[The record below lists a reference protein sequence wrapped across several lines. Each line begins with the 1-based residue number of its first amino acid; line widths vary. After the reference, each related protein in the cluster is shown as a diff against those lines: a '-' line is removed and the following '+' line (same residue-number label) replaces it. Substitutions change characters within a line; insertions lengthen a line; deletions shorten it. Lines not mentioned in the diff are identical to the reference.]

1 MIISFDV
8 LDMGNMRSM
17 LDNLWLVF
25 GFLADGIFQFNNYDL
40 FSDNASF
47 DLEVFQKKEINLLT
61 FISFLFGIRFQ
72 WLIIMFISFFEKSII
87 PWSFIYY
94 NVFI

>member
-8 LDMGNMRSM
+8 LDMGDMRSM

-40 FSDNASF
+40 LSDNANF
-47 DLEVFQKKEINLLT
+47 DLEIF
-61 FISFLFGIRFQ
+61 
-72 WLIIMFISFFEKSII
+72 
-87 PWSFIYY
+87 
-94 NVFI
+94 

>member
-25 GFLADGIFQFNNYDL
+25 RFLADGIFQFNNYDL
-40 FSDNASF
+40 LSDNA
-47 DLEVFQKKEINLLT
+47 DIDMEVF
-61 FISFLFGIRFQ
+61 
-72 WLIIMFISFFEKSII
+72 
-87 PWSFIYY
+87 
-94 NVFI
+94 

>member
-25 GFLADGIFQFNNYDL
+25 GFLADGVFQFDNYDL
-40 FSDNASF
+40 FSYYVDI
-47 DLEVFQKKEINLLT
+47 DLEVF
-61 FISFLFGIRFQ
+61 
-72 WLIIMFISFFEKSII
+72 
-87 PWSFIYY
+87 
-94 NVFI
+94 